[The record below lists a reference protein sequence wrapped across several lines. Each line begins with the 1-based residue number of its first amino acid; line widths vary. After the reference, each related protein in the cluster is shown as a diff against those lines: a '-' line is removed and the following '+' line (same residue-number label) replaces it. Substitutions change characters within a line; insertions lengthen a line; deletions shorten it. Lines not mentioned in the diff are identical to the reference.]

1 MNNIKKIG
9 FMIVRRDMRIDWV
22 NWTKKKRLCQHI
34 DVVVYFGVFSGRG
47 DVVRMADD
55 DVKQQRAGHKMGS
68 GQGFTLCTLYMF
80 CC

>member
-1 MNNIKKIG
+1 M
-9 FMIVRRDMRIDWV
+9 
-22 NWTKKKRLCQHI
+22 
-34 DVVVYFGVFSGRG
+34 VVYSCVYFGVFSG

-80 CC
+80 AAELAR